1 MIESIRELL
10 QLSQK
15 RGYVTQS
22 EVNDCASEDGRE
34 AFVSALLDLGVR
46 IVEHAPKADKVQ
58 KIGIQ
63 SPLEILPQK
72 VKLLLVSAFERG
84 HLTHTELIDHVPNN
98 ADIERISAWFA
109 EREISIFEDELP
121 PETYIIND
129 IWGLSMT
136 VDELNEQTEDVLHTI
151 DPKRE
156 IDILQLYWSQANQSK
171 RLSRMQEVELAK
183 QIEEGQGEM
192 LNALY
197 ECPFILE
204 EIARLFSEIV
214 NENVPVYDVIDG
226 MVDIVTEDTLFNPKN
241 DDAAFNDDESSFDVL
256 KARVLEKNIIIQD
269 HLRVMTDE
277 LSSFAHHTSLYNQ
290 AHNNIVEELMGVQLT
305 TKTIY
310 RLCEVLSQKIKALDT
325 QMSQSD
331 VFYALYRRMIQGEI
345 KNREAKETMLKANL
359 RLVISVAKRYQG
371 QGLPFLDLIQEGNIG
386 LMKAVEKFNHR
397 FGYKFSTY
405 ATWWV
410 RQAVTRAIADQARII
425 RIPVH
430 MVETINKL
438 RRIKHEI
445 EQTNKTQASIESLM
459 QAMDLPEK
467 RIRRLL
473 NLFDDVVSFEQ
484 SDGDT
489 TILYQIEQMTDTR
502 FPMME
507 ENAMNSDAKKVI
519 KDALSTLDSRSEKVL
534 RLRFGIG
541 LSTDMTLEEVGGVY
555 GVTRETIRQIEA
567 KALRKL
573 RHPSRLDKLK
583 CYW

>member
-22 EVNDCASEDGRE
+22 EVNDCASEDSRE
-34 AFVSALLDLGVR
+34 AFMSVLLDLGVR
-46 IVEHAPKADKVQ
+46 IVEHTPKADKVQ

-63 SPLEILPQK
+63 SPLEIVHQK
-72 VKLLLVSAFERG
+72 VKLLLASAFERG
-84 HLTHTELIDHVPNN
+84 YLTQTELIDHVPHN
-98 ADIERISAWFA
+98 ADIERIVAWFA
-109 EREISIFEDELP
+109 EREIPIYEDEFP
-121 PETYIIND
+121 PEMGIIND

-136 VDELNEQTEDVLHTI
+136 VDELNEHTEDALCTI
-151 DPKRE
+151 DPKSE
-156 IDILQLYWSQANQSK
+156 VDILQLYWTQANQSK
-171 RLSRMQEVELAK
+171 RLSRTQEVELA
-183 QIEEGQGEM
+183 QRVEEGRSEV
-192 LNALY
+192 LNALF

-214 NENVPVYDVIDG
+214 NENIPVYDVIDG
-226 MVDIVTEDTLFNPKN
+226 VVDIDTEDTLFNSEN
-241 DDAAFNDDESSFDVL
+241 GSVALNDDESHFEIIR
-256 KARVLEKNIIIQD
+256 ARILEK
-269 HLRVMTDE
+269 HLICQSYLRTVGGE
-277 LSSFAHHTSLYNQ
+277 LSGFAYHPSLYNQ
-290 AHNNIVEELMGVQLT
+290 AHNGIVAELMGVQLT
-305 TKTIY
+305 IKTIY
-310 RLCEVLSQKIKALDT
+310 RLCEMLSQKIKTPDPDML
-325 QMSQSD
+325 QSD
-331 VFYALYRRMIQGEI
+331 ELNGPYLRMIQGEI
-345 KNREAKETMLKANL
+345 KNREAKEAMLKANL
-359 RLVISVAKRYQG
+359 RLVISIAKRYQG

-438 RRIKHEI
+438 RRIKQEI
-445 EQTNKTQASIESLM
+445 EQKNKTQASIEALV
-459 QAMDLPEK
+459 QVMDLPEK
-467 RIRRLL
+467 MIRRIH
-473 NLFDDVVSFEQ
+473 NLFDDVVLFEQ
-484 SDGDT
+484 VENDA
-489 TILYQIEQMTDTR
+489 TILHQIEQKIDTC
-502 FPMME
+502 FPMPE
-507 ENAMNSDAKKVI
+507 ENAMNTEAKMVI
-519 KDALSTLDSRSEKVL
+519 KNALSTLDSRSEKVL

-555 GVTRETIRQIEA
+555 GVTRERIRQIEA

-583 CYW
+583 SYW